1 MQGDPA
7 DLPIFFLFFSFFSP
21 RFRTRG
27 REGLRRISSRGDC
40 AIWRKK
46 FCKKKKTQTEELRDF
61 CDEMLIEER
70 NSELMVLKKFLSSI
84 DTDNLVRFLKN
95 KIEQRCR
102 EEYDC

>member
-1 MQGDPA
+1 MRFGER
-7 DLPIFFLFFSFFSP
+7 SF
-21 RFRTRG
+21 
-27 REGLRRISSRGDC
+27 
-40 AIWRKK
+40 A
-46 FCKKKKTQTEELRDF
+46 KKKKTQTEELCDF

>member
-1 MQGDPA
+1 MAKEVLQ
-7 DLPIFFLFFSFFSP
+7 
-21 RFRTRG
+21 
-27 REGLRRISSRGDC
+27 
-40 AIWRKK
+40 
-46 FCKKKKTQTEELRDF
+46 KKKKQMEELRDF

-70 NSELMVLKKFLSSI
+70 NSELMILKKFLSSI

>member
-1 MQGDPA
+1 MRFGER
-7 DLPIFFLFFSFFSP
+7 SF
-21 RFRTRG
+21 
-27 REGLRRISSRGDC
+27 
-40 AIWRKK
+40 A
-46 FCKKKKTQTEELRDF
+46 KKKKQTEKLRDF

>member
-1 MQGDPA
+1 MRFGER
-7 DLPIFFLFFSFFSP
+7 SF
-21 RFRTRG
+21 
-27 REGLRRISSRGDC
+27 
-40 AIWRKK
+40 A
-46 FCKKKKTQTEELRDF
+46 KKKNKQTEELRDF

>member
-1 MQGDPA
+1 MAKEVLQ
-7 DLPIFFLFFSFFSP
+7 
-21 RFRTRG
+21 
-27 REGLRRISSRGDC
+27 
-40 AIWRKK
+40 
-46 FCKKKKTQTEELRDF
+46 KKKTQTEELRDF

>member
-1 MQGDPA
+1 MAKEVLQ
-7 DLPIFFLFFSFFSP
+7 
-21 RFRTRG
+21 
-27 REGLRRISSRGDC
+27 
-40 AIWRKK
+40 
-46 FCKKKKTQTEELRDF
+46 KKKTQTEELRDF
-61 CDEMLIEER
+61 CDEMLIEEK